1 MGSKRF
7 LFLFGMVGGLASGLL
22 GAALLDLLH
31 WGRLPWQSYL
41 LLATVNAAGFFVGGS
56 LIWLRWSERR
66 QRARAEVVAQLAQ
79 GNLATHVTQG
89 EGQEDVRRLIL
100 SLRRA
105 LFQVQRVT
113 ANVQRTGK
121 GVGEQSRSL
130 LEAARRQGAAVER
143 SLGSV
148 QGMGESLQV
157 AGQRLTQVQAFADE
171 TTTALAEMTERIEQ
185 VASALGTLDSFAQRT
200 TERVQVMSEGLS
212 AVASSGDV
220 LARFAREAAAF
231 VASVEDGI
239 DAVRRR
245 ARETG
250 ELARVVTATAQ
261 RGEALVNDSV
271 QGMYRVE
278 ESIRRAAEI
287 VDALGQRSQEIG
299 RIVDVIQEVAD
310 QTNLL
315 SLNAAI
321 IAAQAGEQGRPFGVV
336 AEEIRSLAE
345 RTARSTREIAAII
358 RQTRGHVDAAVVHVK
373 EGRERATAGVALGDR
388 AASSLKEI
396 RATTQRTFAAV
407 EATVAETGRLETQG
421 THVVQASQRV
431 AGRVVELTRASVE
444 QADAGRELVR
454 QTQEMA
460 RLAQGASAKAEGQAR
475 TGRALSDAVRRLTD
489 AIDEIRAAHAVL
501 TRGDAA
507 ISEDVAQV
515 RNDAETVLRI
525 GDGLSR
531 SVDQLSREAAS
542 LEAEVFRF
550 RLPGPRRG
558 GTLRVGIHQSAMF
571 ESTRGLDPL
580 FTLDNQM
587 VEIGAGIYAGLLRQE
602 DGVMLPDLAERWEAA
617 PSARSYRFFL
627 RPRLAFHDGVPL
639 RSGDVKRHF
648 ERLLDPALDSP
659 DQWIFKEV
667 EGAKDFLAGRT
678 QSVSGFETPD
688 ELTLE
693 IRLEEPKAFFLHL
706 VTLPATLV
714 TRVRPD
720 GRLVGAGPYRPVSMD
735 ASGVILERHPGYF
748 RPERPFLDRL
758 EFRFHRDRAEAIQRL
773 REGAV
778 DVVSGLYAENVRDA
792 GLDPQQ
798 VIAGTQPSCWFMGFH
813 VRTPPFDDLRV
824 RLGIRAGLD
833 VASMVERF
841 HPGAHVAST
850 LTPPSLLTG
859 EMPPPPRPN
868 LALARQLLGDAG
880 TGRLR
885 LKLLYPPGRNT
896 EAEDAMLFRP
906 LVEAGLVELEHGE
919 IDPAEFW
926 GRVREGRL
934 SIFRAG
940 WIADYPDADNFL
952 HFLLNSGAQTV
963 FGLGYRS
970 AELDRLTTAA
980 RVSIDPETRM
990 NLYRSAERIVVQ
1002 ECPVIPL
1009 YHERI
1014 YAAASPR
1021 VQGLRLHPTPPQV
1034 RFEELWLDSADV

>member
-1 MGSKRF
+1 
-7 LFLFGMVGGLASGLL
+7 
-22 GAALLDLLH
+22 
-31 WGRLPWQSYL
+31 
-41 LLATVNAAGFFVGGS
+41 
-56 LIWLRWSERR
+56 
-66 QRARAEVVAQLAQ
+66 
-79 GNLATHVTQG
+79 
-89 EGQEDVRRLIL
+89 
-100 SLRRA
+100 
-105 LFQVQRVT
+105 
-113 ANVQRTGK
+113 
-121 GVGEQSRSL
+121 
-130 LEAARRQGAAVER
+130 
-143 SLGSV
+143 
-148 QGMGESLQV
+148 
-157 AGQRLTQVQAFADE
+157 
-171 TTTALAEMTERIEQ
+171 
-185 VASALGTLDSFAQRT
+185 
-200 TERVQVMSEGLS
+200 
-212 AVASSGDV
+212 
-220 LARFAREAAAF
+220 
-231 VASVEDGI
+231 
-239 DAVRRR
+239 
-245 ARETG
+245 
-250 ELARVVTATAQ
+250 
-261 RGEALVNDSV
+261 
-271 QGMYRVE
+271 
-278 ESIRRAAEI
+278 
-287 VDALGQRSQEIG
+287 
-299 RIVDVIQEVAD
+299 
-310 QTNLL
+310 
-315 SLNAAI
+315 
-321 IAAQAGEQGRPFGVV
+321 
-336 AEEIRSLAE
+336 
-345 RTARSTREIAAII
+345 
-358 RQTRGHVDAAVVHVK
+358 
-373 EGRERATAGVALGDR
+373 
-388 AASSLKEI
+388 
-396 RATTQRTFAAV
+396 
-407 EATVAETGRLETQG
+407 
-421 THVVQASQRV
+421 
-431 AGRVVELTRASVE
+431 VE
-444 QADAGRELVR
+444 QADAGRDLVR

-460 RLAQGASAKAEGQAR
+460 RLAQGASAKAEGTAR
-475 TGRALSDAVRRLTD
+475 TGRALSDAVQRLTD
-489 AIDEIRAAHAVL
+489 ALDAIRAAHGVL

-515 RNDAETVLRI
+515 RDDAETVLRI

-542 LEAEVFRF
+542 LEGEVFRF

-571 ESTRGLDPL
+571 GSTRGLDPL

-617 PSARSYRFFL
+617 PSARRYRFFL

-648 ERLLDPALDSP
+648 ERLLDPAVDSP

-678 QSVSGFETPD
+678 QTVSGFETPD

-693 IRLEEPKAFFLHL
+693 IQLEEPKAFFLHL

-714 TRVRPD
+714 TRVRAD

-735 ASGVILERHPGYF
+735 PEGVVLERHPGYF

-758 EFRFHRDRAEAIQRL
+758 EFRFHRDRNEAIARL
-773 REGAV
+773 QSGEV

-798 VIAGTQPSCWFMGFH
+798 VIAGTQPSCWFMGFQ

-859 EMPPPPRPN
+859 ELPPAPRTN
-868 LALARQLLGDAG
+868 LALARQLLRDAG

-885 LKLLYPPGRNT
+885 LKLVYPPGRNT
-896 EAEDAMLFRP
+896 EAEDAVLFRP
-906 LVEAGLVELEHGE
+906 LVEAGLVEVEHGE
-919 IDPAEFW
+919 VPPTEFW

-934 SIFRAG
+934 PIFRAG

-952 HFLLNSGAQTV
+952 HFLLHSGAQTV

-980 RVSIDPETRM
+980 RVSIDPEMRM

-1002 ECPVIPL
+1002 ECPLIPL

-1034 RFEELWLDSADV
+1034 RFEELWLDSAEA